1 MEKEYLT
8 EYFNFSCVL
17 KGEATYLEE
26 IKERITREYVEKGL
40 VLLVN
45 PTYDKNALHILTEKQ
60 WKEYQRLKKSKEER
74 LIGGGFP

>member
-8 EYFNFSCVL
+8 EVNFSCIL
-17 KGEATYLEE
+17 RGEVTYLEE

-45 PTYDKNALHILTEKQ
+45 PT
-60 WKEYQRLKKSKEER
+60 
-74 LIGGGFP
+74 